1 MGFTPIKRLVLILS
15 ILSLGPV
22 CAAATYSFSECLE
35 IIKKNNGELQ
45 AAQESVQ
52 AAKDTL
58 SASYSGFLPQVSANL
73 SYNRGQTEN
82 NNAEGYN
89 ANLSATETLFNGFSD
104 VAKISDAE
112 GKLKAAQAQ
121 LQITLAKLSFDLK
134 SAFAGVLYAQD
145 SLKLSKSI
153 EKRRSDNL
161 NLVRL
166 RFQSGRENKGSVLL
180 SEAYLKQARLDVLK
194 AQHSLDTAQATLV
207 RVLGLPPEESV
218 EITGTVPELTRP
230 AQTPVFLD
238 LAEKTP
244 DIRQSQ
250 AQLQSAEAGLT
261 TSRSNFYPT
270 LSLKGSVGKNGEDFF
285 PENDLWSVGATLSW
299 SLFSGGRDYFT
310 QKSSFAQKLVA
321 ENSLRNLRLDLIA
334 KLRDAY
340 AGFIEAVEDVSVSA
354 AFAEAATTR
363 AEIARSKYNNGL
375 SSFDDWDIIE
385 NDLITRQ
392 KDLTLKRRDRVIA
405 EATWQ
410 KTQGVGELQ

>member
-299 SLFSGGRDYFT
+299 SLFNGGKDYFT

-410 KTQGVGELQ
+410 KTQGIGELQ

>member
-299 SLFSGGRDYFT
+299 SLFNGGRDYFT

-410 KTQGVGELQ
+410 KTQGIGELQ

>member
-410 KTQGVGELQ
+410 KTQGIGELQ